1 MLITAD
7 DCSVHRS
14 TTPKRLG
21 EMRVSVL
28 LLPILLIS
36 PALGQSGRKGAN
48 PKPAATPAP
57 LGPVEA
63 SPAPPLAS
71 KEFPETVDEE
81 RIYKPKEVDERYQI
95 LKKPTPSYTREARR
109 HLTKGVVVLRAIL
122 AADETIKHI
131 EVETGL
137 PHGLSEKAIEAAQQ
151 IKFKPAKKD
160 GKPVSVWV
168 ELEYHFDV
176 Y

>member
-1 MLITAD
+1 MRRALII
-7 DCSVHRS
+7 
-14 TTPKRLG
+14 
-21 EMRVSVL
+21 L
-28 LLPILLIS
+28 LLSILVNAS
-36 PALGQSGRKGAN
+36 TQAQSGRKGAN
-48 PKPAATPAP
+48 PKPSTTPAP
-57 LGPVEA
+57 LGPVET
-63 SPAPPLAS
+63 SPAPPQAS
-71 KEFPETVDEE
+71 KEFPETVDDE
-81 RIYKPKEVDERYQI
+81 RIYKPREVNERYQI
-95 LKKPTPSYTREARR
+95 LKKPTPTYTREARR

>member
-1 MLITAD
+1 
-7 DCSVHRS
+7 
-14 TTPKRLG
+14 
-21 EMRVSVL
+21 
-28 LLPILLIS
+28 
-36 PALGQSGRKGAN
+36 
-48 PKPAATPAP
+48 
-57 LGPVEA
+57 
-63 SPAPPLAS
+63 
-71 KEFPETVDEE
+71 
-81 RIYKPKEVDERYQI
+81 
-95 LKKPTPSYTREARR
+95 
-109 HLTKGVVVLRAIL
+109 VVVLRAIL

-137 PHGLSEKAIEAAQQ
+137 PHGLSDKAIEAAQQ